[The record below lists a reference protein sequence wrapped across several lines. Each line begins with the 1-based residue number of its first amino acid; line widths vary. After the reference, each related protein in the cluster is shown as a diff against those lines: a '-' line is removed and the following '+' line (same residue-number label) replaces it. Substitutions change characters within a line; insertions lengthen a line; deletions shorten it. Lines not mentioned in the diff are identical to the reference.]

1 METVTFILDGDIKH
15 QDSTGHTSVMKAGGV
30 QWMTAG
36 KGLIHAE
43 TSSEEFMK
51 EGGPLE
57 ILQLWINLPA
67 SHKMMEPQYKGLD
80 KDDIPT
86 ISKEGVVVQVLSG
99 AVEGTHTI

>member
-15 QDSTGHTSVMKAGGV
+15 QDSTGHSSVMKQGGV

-51 EGGPLE
+51 EGGLLKYFNCGLIYPPL
-57 ILQLWINLPA
+57 I
-67 SHKMMEPQYKGLD
+67 K
-80 KDDIPT
+80 
-86 ISKEGVVVQVLSG
+86 
-99 AVEGTHTI
+99 